1 MSIRPFTINV
11 PDSKLQVLHQKLSLA
26 TFPDELD
33 NAEWD
38 LGVPLDE
45 MKRLITL
52 WKDDFDWRQKERQ
65 LNEELAQ
72 FTVPVPVSGFGDLEI
87 HFIHHRSQAPNAIPL
102 LFVHGCVYPSCS
114 MDQREKEIK
123 YG

>member
-1 MSIRPFTINV
+1 MSIKPFNIAV
-11 PDSKLQVLHQKLSLA
+11 PESKLQILHQKLNLA

-45 MKRLITL
+45 IKRLITS
-52 WKDDFDWRQKERQ
+52 WKNFNWREKERQ

-72 FTVPVPVSGFGDLEI
+72 FTVPVPVSGFGELDI
-87 HFIHHRSQAPNAIPL
+87 HFIHQRSQAPNAIPL
-102 LFVHGCVYPSCS
+102 LFVHGCMY
-114 MDQREKEIK
+114 
-123 YG
+123 